1 MLRADNL
8 THKIRLTSELMQF
21 HNSSKATFFQLNLS
35 AIILNSPLFK
45 KHYLNDFSK
54 HLSA

>member
-21 HNSSKATFFQLNLS
+21 RNSSKATFFQLNLS